1 MRLGIGIDL
10 WAKGQSKPLDRSRQD
25 HPANPRPRPQSAPA
39 PQFEDDY
46 VPPGDPAPVI
56 PMKKPA
62 AGSKATNLMLATA
75 PQVATVKKL
84 LEQTKMGLLDATQE
98 ALGNEVAT
106 VENLSK
112 GDASA
117 LIKYLIEQKE
127 GQ

>member
-1 MRLGIGIDL
+1 
-10 WAKGQSKPLDRSRQD
+10 
-25 HPANPRPRPQSAPA
+25 
-39 PQFEDDY
+39 
-46 VPPGDPAPVI
+46 
-56 PMKKPA
+56 MKKPA